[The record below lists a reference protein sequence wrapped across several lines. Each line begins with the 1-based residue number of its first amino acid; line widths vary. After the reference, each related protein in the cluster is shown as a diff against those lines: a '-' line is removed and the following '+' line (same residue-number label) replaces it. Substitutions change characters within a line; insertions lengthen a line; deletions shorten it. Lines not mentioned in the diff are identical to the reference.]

1 MKLFKL
7 LNITLLI
14 LFISACTS
22 IPLKTMYHLAK
33 TDFMTVD
40 PAQLGAAIR
49 APNELQEGKE
59 GIRME
64 FSSWLINKK
73 ENAQTLKIKLEKVV
87 DSEKLLPIKSYE
99 RKNYT
104 ALLYKIPEKDIDRLK
119 LFRKQQQKRKAL
131 YGDKLKGSLSVG
143 VSYCRTMKLT
153 DKPILVSTWMQISN
167 KTGLLP
173 VMIDSDMQQG
183 MKKEGASIDKILPLC
198 EKK

>member
-1 MKLFKL
+1 MKTFKL
-7 LNITLLI
+7 LNITLVI

-33 TDFMTVD
+33 TDLMTVD
-40 PAQLGAAIR
+40 PAQLAAAIR
-49 APNELQEGKE
+49 VPNELHEGKE
-59 GIRME
+59 GVRME

-73 ENAQTLKIKLEKVV
+73 DKALTLKIKLEKVV
-87 DSEKLLPIKSYE
+87 DSEKLLSIKSYE

-119 LFRKQQQKRKAL
+119 VFRKQHQKRKAL
-131 YGDKLKGSLSVG
+131 YGKKLKGSLSVG

-173 VMIDSDMQQG
+173 VMIDSDMQQEI
-183 MKKEGASIDKILPLC
+183 KKDGASIDKILPLC

>member
-1 MKLFKL
+1 MKIFKL
-7 LNITLLI
+7 LNITLLL

-64 FSSWLINKK
+64 FSLWLINKK

-87 DSEKLLPIKSYE
+87 DSEKLLSIKPYE
-99 RKNYT
+99 RENYT

-119 LFRKQQQKRKAL
+119 IFRKQQQKRKAL

-173 VMIDSDMQQG
+173 VMIDSDMQQE
-183 MKKEGASIDKILPLC
+183 MKKDSVSLDKILPLC